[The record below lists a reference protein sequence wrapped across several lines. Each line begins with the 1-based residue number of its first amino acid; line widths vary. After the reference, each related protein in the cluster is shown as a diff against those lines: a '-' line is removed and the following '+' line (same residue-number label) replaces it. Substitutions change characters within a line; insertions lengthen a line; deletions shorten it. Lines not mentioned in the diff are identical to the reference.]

1 MVDLACS
8 AGLVAILA
16 VLVASYAVRVV
27 SSGAA
32 SFDRVKRDKGS
43 LLFGASAMQ
52 MGYWGIDPIG
62 RFLVAAGVSANAIS
76 TSSLLLGLAAAVALA
91 FGHFG
96 VAAAFAVVSALC
108 DALDGMVARQTKT
121 ASDSGE
127 VLDAT
132 VDRYVEFTFLGGL
145 AIHDHENP
153 LWLGMALAA
162 ILGSFMVSYATAKG
176 EAMGV
181 APPRGAMRRPERA
194 AYLTMGA
201 LLCPFTALWAAKG
214 GPSWVS
220 EAPMMLA
227 TALVAVVGNVS
238 AVRRLTSIARSLR
251 GRTTGQITP
260 LYPPEAPD
268 QTGEPRTEGP
278 NEVRRAANG

>member
-1 MVDLACS
+1 VADLACS
-8 AGLVAILA
+8 GAVVAIVLVLA
-16 VLVASYAVRVV
+16 VAYGVRVA

-52 MGYWGIDPIG
+52 MGYWGLDPIG
-62 RFLVAAGVSANAIS
+62 RFLARVGVSANAIS
-76 TSSLLLGLAAAVALA
+76 TSSLLLGLGAAVAIAL
-91 FGHFG
+91 GHFG
-96 VAAAFAVVSALC
+96 AAGALAVVSALC
-108 DALDGMVARQTKT
+108 DALDGMVARHTKT

-145 AIHDHENP
+145 AIHDHDNP
-153 LWLGMALAA
+153 VWLAMALAA

-181 APPRGAMRRPERA
+181 EAPRGAMRRPERA
-194 AYLTMGA
+194 AYLTLGA

-214 GPSWVS
+214 GPSWVG
-220 EAPMMLA
+220 EAPMMAA

-238 AVRRLTSIARSLR
+238 AVRRLTSIARLLR
-251 GRTTGQITP
+251 GRATGQLKP
-260 LYPPEAPD
+260 LPSPPPPE
-268 QTGEPRTEGP
+268 RV
-278 NEVRRAANG
+278 EVRRAANG